1 MVFDWGLF
9 TVFLAACAAAAATGS
24 MFRPGRWYAGLKKP
38 SWNPPNWVF
47 PVVWSVLY
55 LLIAASAAR
64 VAGAP
69 GSAYAMAFWGLQIA
83 LNTLWTP
90 VFFGLRRIK
99 AGMLIIA
106 FLWIAVAGCLV
117 ATYTV
122 EPFAGLFLV
131 PYLIW
136 VSIAA
141 SLNWAVWQLNPDEAN
156 NPAPL
161 EA

>member
-1 MVFDWGLF
+1 M
-9 TVFLAACAAAAATGS
+9 
-24 MFRPGRWYAGLKKP
+24 PGRWYDGLAKP

-47 PVVWSVLY
+47 PVVWSILY
-55 LLIAASAAR
+55 LLIAACAAR

-99 AGMLIIA
+99 AGMLIIV
-106 FLWIAVAGCLV
+106 FLWLAVAGCLI
-117 ATYTV
+117 ATYIV
-122 EPFAGLFLV
+122 EPFAGLMLV

-141 SLNWAVWQLNPDEAN
+141 SLNWAVWRLNPDEAN
-156 NPAPL
+156 KPFPV

>member
-1 MVFDWGLF
+1 MDLDWGVF
-9 TVFLAACAAAAATGS
+9 AVFLAACGAAATTGS
-24 MFRPGRWYAGLKKP
+24 MFQPGRWYNSLKKP

-47 PVVWSVLY
+47 PVVWSILY

-99 AGMLIIA
+99 AGMIIIV
-106 FLWIAVAGCLV
+106 FLWIAVLGSFVFAFRVDTL
-117 ATYTV
+117 
-122 EPFAGLFLV
+122 AGLLLI
-131 PYLIW
+131 PYLLW
-136 VSIAA
+136 VSTAA
-141 SLNWAVWQLNPDEAN
+141 SLNWAVWRLNPDEAN
-156 NPAPL
+156 KSFAL
-161 EA
+161 ET

>member
-1 MVFDWGLF
+1 MAFDWGVF
-9 TVFLAACAAAAATGS
+9 TVFLAACGAAAATGS
-24 MFRPGRWYAGLKKP
+24 MFRPGRWYDGLQKP
-38 SWNPPNWVF
+38 SWNPPNWLF
-47 PVVWSVLY
+47 PAVWSVLY
-55 LLIAASAAR
+55 VLIAISAAR

-90 VFFGLRRIK
+90 VFFGLHRIK

-106 FLWIAVAGCLV
+106 MLWLSVLGSLIFAFR
-117 ATYTV
+117 V
-122 EPFAGLFLV
+122 EPFSGVLLV

-141 SLNWAVWQLNPDEAN
+141 ALNWSVWRLNPAEASKPR
-156 NPAPL
+156 PA